1 MEGYQFKTQLKVRY
15 SEIDGQKIVFNAHYM
30 TYLDIAIS
38 EYYSEGLKL
47 DNVFADGIFDFVLA
61 KSTLEYKQSAR
72 LKDVL
77 DLWCRTVKIG
87 RTSFVNEFVI
97 TRTGESDPLVK
108 AEIIYVSIDPKTLKP
123 QPMPEIVRNRIEQ
136 YEQDVDFRS
145 RNEA

>member
-1 MEGYQFKTQLKVRY
+1 MEGFQFKTQLKVRY

-38 EYYSEGLKL
+38 EYYSKGLQL
-47 DNVFADGIFDFVLA
+47 DYVFADGIFDFVLA
-61 KSTLEYKQSAR
+61 KSTLEYKQPAR
-72 LKDVL
+72 LNDVL

-97 TRTGESDPLVK
+97 TRTEELDPLVK

-123 QPMPEIVRNRIEQ
+123 QPMPELVRNRIEQ
-136 YEQDVDFRS
+136 FECDVDF
-145 RNEA
+145 

>member
-38 EYYSEGLKL
+38 EYYGEGLKL
-47 DNVFADGIFDFVLA
+47 DHVFADGTFDFVLA
-61 KSTLEYKQSAR
+61 KSTLEYKQPAK
-72 LKDVL
+72 LNDVL

-97 TRTGESDPLVK
+97 TRTEEKDPLVL
-108 AEIIYVSIDPKTLKP
+108 AEIVYVSIDPKTLKP
-123 QPMPEIVRNRIEQ
+123 QPVPTIVRERIE
-136 YEQDVDFRS
+136 ELEKRS
-145 RNEA
+145 FT

>member
-1 MEGYQFKTQLKVRY
+1 MEGYHFSTPLKVRY

-38 EYYSEGLKL
+38 EYYSEGLQL
-47 DNVFADGIFDFVLA
+47 DSVFEDGIFDFVLA

-72 LKDVL
+72 LNDVL
-77 DLWCRTVKIG
+77 DLWCRTKKIG

-97 TRTGESDPLVK
+97 TRQGEKEPLVL

-123 QPMPEIVRNRIEQ
+123 QPMPDIVRNRIAEL
-136 YEQDVDFRS
+136 EKW
-145 RNEA
+145 E